1 MTGQQEAVLLAWAR
15 DAGGDSQRF
24 TGADIYT
31 RVGVWCMQRLQR
43 DIPTISTF
51 HCQAG
56 DHHFTI
62 SVAMVPERAIP
73 LGVRL
78 RHPDEVD
85 TLGGAGVTPW
95 VLLAYKTAEDD

>member
-1 MTGQQEAVLLAWAR
+1 MTGHQDGVLLGWVR
-15 DAGGDSQRF
+15 DADGDSQRF

-51 HCQAG
+51 HCGAG
-56 DHHFTI
+56 GHHFTI

-95 VLLAYKTAEDD
+95 VLLAYKTAEND

>member
-1 MTGQQEAVLLAWAR
+1 MTGHQDGVLLGWVR
-15 DAGGDSQRF
+15 DADGDSQRF
-24 TGADIYT
+24 TGDGIYERT
-31 RVGVWCMQRLQR
+31 GVWCMDRLR
-43 DIPTISTF
+43 RGIPTITTYY
-51 HCQAG
+51 CGAG
-56 DHHFTI
+56 GHHFTI

>member
-1 MTGQQEAVLLAWAR
+1 
-15 DAGGDSQRF
+15 
-24 TGADIYT
+24 
-31 RVGVWCMQRLQR
+31 MQRLQR

-85 TLGGAGVTPW
+85 TLGGEGLTPW
-95 VLLAYKTAEDD
+95 VLLAYKTLTAHPELWYKNRPGDRQLARLDHTGR